1 MLLWKKAFKDI
12 SVFGSLMRPN
22 RKIFVPAMG
31 NAKVGA
37 TAGWVITAGTDKA
50 HATLPG
56 TPTTNSTLII
66 NLSGFLQPGDRLK
79 GVSLVGQAESAG
91 NNVAMTLSLR
101 RTYAAAA
108 DNVDAELGTVSTGNL
123 TADTL
128 FTVNNT
134 GIYLPGTSG
143 SNGEVVQADSVY
155 YLKIT
160 GSAATLTDI
169 DLLGVLVEVDQA

>member
-1 MLLWKKAFKDI
+1 MQLWKKFQELTVTKA
-12 SVFGSLMRPN
+12 LRRPN
-22 RKIFVPAMG
+22 RKLFIPAMG

-37 TAGWVITAGTDKA
+37 TAGWVITAGTDNA

-79 GVSLVGQAESAG
+79 RLWLVGQAESAG

-108 DNVDAELGTVSTGNL
+108 DNVDAELGSKATGNL

-128 FTVNNT
+128 FTFNNT
-134 GIYLPGTSG
+134 GIVLEGTSG
-143 SNGEVVQADSVY
+143 STGEVVQEDSVY

-160 GSAATLTDI
+160 GSAATSTDI
-169 DLLGVLVEVDQA
+169 ALLGLLVEVDQS